1 MNHISFRKWGGEVV
15 SVCVFVGEGGSG
27 YTICVCFLIVFLKSF
42 LKNSLYVRHASS
54 FKSCRAHEII
64 SRPYYILHV
73 HVYRAHDIISIQ
85 MHYTFHNLVITW
97 TSILDVTA

>member
-1 MNHISFRKWGGEVV
+1 MGRRGCVRMCVCGGGGEWLYDL
-15 SVCVFVGEGGSG
+15 CVFFN
-27 YTICVCFLIVFLKSF
+27 CLFK
-42 LKNSLYVRHASS
+42 KKKSLYVGHASS

-73 HVYRAHDIISIQ
+73 HVYRAHDIISIKL
-85 MHYTFHNLVITW
+85 HYTFHNLVITW